1 MIANDRIGELL
12 ADLDSYFEH
21 EHILM
26 EGNYGLTGLETDE
39 EIEDESDMP
48 ALCDMRTVLNFRAR
62 IQDLRAELG
71 LLPAG

>member
-1 MIANDRIGELL
+1 
-12 ADLDSYFEH
+12 
-21 EHILM
+21 M